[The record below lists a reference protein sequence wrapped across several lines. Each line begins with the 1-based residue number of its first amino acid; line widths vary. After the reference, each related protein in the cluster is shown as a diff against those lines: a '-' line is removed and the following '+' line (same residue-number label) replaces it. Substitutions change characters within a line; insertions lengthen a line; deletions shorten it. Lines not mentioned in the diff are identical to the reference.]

1 MSKWPIDIY
10 DKRVAK
16 QIIRVILIGKS
27 NSDWQLERVFLQNDF
42 SMLNKALPVIDAF
55 PELFPSKHSSS
66 EDNFLKGVTDNGR
79 EGILP
84 LTYDQ
89 LATACSFVKDY
100 IQNFMSIL
108 FVDFKYAL

>member
-1 MSKWPIDIY
+1 MFLHEYFSRSK
-10 DKRVAK
+10 KVMA
-16 QIIRVILIGKS
+16 G
-27 NSDWQLERVFLQNDF
+27 
-42 SMLNKALPVIDAF
+42 IDAF
-55 PELFPSKHSSS
+55 PEFFASEHSAG
-66 EDNFLKGVTDNGR
+66 DNFLKGVTDNGR

-100 IQNFMSIL
+100 IQNFISIL

>member
-1 MSKWPIDIY
+1 M
-10 DKRVAK
+10 
-16 QIIRVILIGKS
+16 
-27 NSDWQLERVFLQNDF
+27 FLHKDF
-42 SMLNKALPVIDAF
+42 SRLNKVTAAIDAF
-55 PELFPSKHSSS
+55 PELFASEHSSG
-66 EDNFLKGVTDNGR
+66 DNFLKGVTDNGR